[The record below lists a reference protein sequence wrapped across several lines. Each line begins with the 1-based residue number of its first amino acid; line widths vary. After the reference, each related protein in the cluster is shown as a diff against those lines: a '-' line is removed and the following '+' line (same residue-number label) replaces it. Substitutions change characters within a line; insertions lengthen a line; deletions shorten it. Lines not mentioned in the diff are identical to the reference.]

1 MVRNAAIAVI
11 AVSALIVVG
20 ALAVVITSSG
30 SGSSGDGAAGRATTS
45 TTAIATDST
54 VTDSTAPESDGG
66 AAPPAAINDGPTGTD
81 ASSVDLLNATL
92 PSGTCGD
99 GSTGWPHDPIPLV
112 NGEGESV
119 DASGGFGGASITDTT
134 VLGYADF
141 DQDGSDDALL
151 SLSCFGSPIAMCC
164 AGRASILTFAVP
176 VTVGA
181 DGSVQLI
188 GGAITGGYS
197 NEAMREIREI
207 SLTGTTVVTTE
218 LIVYPEQYAEADV
231 GHPPFDPV
239 TVSYDFDGSR
249 WVAR

>member
-30 SGSSGDGAAGRATTS
+30 SGSGSSRDGAAGRATTS
-45 TTAIATDST
+45 STAIATDST
-54 VTDSTAPESDGG
+54 AAESAGG
-66 AAPPAAINDGPTGTD
+66 AAPPAAINAAPTGTD

-119 DASGGFGGASITDTT
+119 DVSGGFGGASVTDAT

-141 DQDGSDDALL
+141 DGDGTDDALL
-151 SLSCFGSPIAMCC
+151 SLSCLGSPIAMCC

-197 NEAMREIREI
+197 NEAMRAIREI

-218 LIVYPEQYAEADV
+218 LIVYPEQYTEADV

-249 WVAR
+249 WVARP

>member
-45 TTAIATDST
+45 STAIATDST
-54 VTDSTAPESDGG
+54 AAESAGG
-66 AAPPAAINDGPTGTD
+66 AAPPAAINAAPTGTD

-119 DASGGFGGASITDTT
+119 DVSGGFGGASVTDAT

-141 DQDGSDDALL
+141 DGDGTDDALL
-151 SLSCFGSPIAMCC
+151 SLSCLGSPIAMCC

-197 NEAMREIREI
+197 NEAMRAIREI

-218 LIVYPEQYAEADV
+218 LIVYPEQYTEADV

-249 WVAR
+249 WVARP